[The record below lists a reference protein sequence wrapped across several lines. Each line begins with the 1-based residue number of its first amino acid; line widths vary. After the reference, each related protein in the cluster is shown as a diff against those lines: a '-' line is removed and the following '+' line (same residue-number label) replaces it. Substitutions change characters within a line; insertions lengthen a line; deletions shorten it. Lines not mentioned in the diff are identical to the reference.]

1 MHIVKYKAISN
12 KQPFKK
18 DWRTVK
24 EFFDDVKLTTF
35 NKGKWFIEN
44 GTVFMERSYKDS
56 QEWENAITIFHQNVK
71 RVRNYR
77 FEIVKEDNGEA
88 NGI

>member
-1 MHIVKYKAISN
+1 MHVVRYKAISN

-24 EFFDDVKLTTF
+24 EFFEDVEHTF
-35 NKGKWFIEN
+35 DKGKWSVEN
-44 GTVFMERSYKDS
+44 GTVFLERVYEDS
-56 QEWENAITIFHQNVK
+56 LDWERQIDAFHK
-71 RVRNYR
+71 YADRLRNYR
-77 FEIVKEDNGEA
+77 FEIVKEENGES